1 MQKVDTN
8 QVAKDV
14 KSESDNLTRHA
25 EKADLDLFLNG
36 YDHSPSFS
44 HFSSEGKMRNYEEL
58 KEICTDYYTALKEQ
72 QVLTL
77 MEKIDVI
84 DENLAVLG
92 WTVTI
97 IAQLK
102 IGDSIIMNNYAITNE
117 FIKT

>member
-58 KEICTDYYTALKEQ
+58 KNICTEYYTALKKQ
-72 QVLTL
+72 KISTLT
-77 MEKIDVI
+77 EKINVVG
-84 DENLAVLG
+84 ENLAIIG
-92 WTVTI
+92 WTGNIV
-97 IAQLK
+97 AQLK
-102 IGDSIIMNNYAITNE
+102 NGDSITMNNYAI
-117 FIKT
+117 